1 MESNRMKKA
10 PRDAYWML
18 APLAAVVLA
27 LVAFPTLYAY
37 SVSLLDARLS
47 SDAAPFIG
55 LHNYASA
62 LTNPSF
68 YGSIAYS
75 AKFALLATVAELIAG
90 IALAVLFNRTFRGK
104 GIATSL
110 MLLPLMV
117 APSLFALIFRLML
130 NEFVG
135 LIPFY
140 FSRLGIP
147 LNPFDPTWVNA
158 TLVII
163 DALQWVPFVF
173 IIVYAGL
180 TTIPEELYE
189 AARVDGATA
198 WQTFAT
204 ITLPLLVPTI
214 ATAAFL
220 RGIDAFKI
228 YDMIY
233 VLTNG
238 GPGELT
244 TSVSL
249 FIYKKAFLEGNIGE
263 ASAASILLTFVLAPV
278 LGLAMKYVVKS
289 GREGV

>member
-1 MESNRMKKA
+1 MMT
-10 PRDAYWML
+10 
-18 APLAAVVLA
+18 PLAVVVIA

-37 SVSLLDARLS
+37 YVSVHDARLS
-47 SDAAPFIG
+47 GESVSFLG
-55 LHNYASA
+55 LHNYSSM

-68 YGSIAYS
+68 YGSIMYS
-75 AKFALLATVAELIAG
+75 AKFALAATAAELAAG
-90 IALAVLFNRTFRGK
+90 TCLAVLFNRKFPGK
-104 GIATSL
+104 GVFTSL
-110 MLLPLMV
+110 LLLPLMV

-135 LIPFY
+135 VVPYYLNQW
-140 FSRLGIP
+140 GIAV
-147 LNPFDPTWVNA
+147 NPFDPAWVNV
-158 TLVII
+158 TLVVI
-163 DALQWVPFVF
+163 DAMQWIPFVF

-189 AARVDGATA
+189 AAKVDGANPV
-198 WQTFAT
+198 QSFVRV
-204 ITLPLLVPTI
+204 TLPLLVPTLTI
-214 ATAAFL
+214 VAFL
-220 RGIDAFKI
+220 RAIDAFKV

-263 ASAASILLTFVLAPV
+263 ATAASVLLTFLLAPV
-278 LGLAMKYVVKS
+278 LALAMKWIVRR
-289 GREGV
+289 GA

>member
-1 MESNRMKKA
+1 MQHARNQA
-10 PRDAYWML
+10 LWMMT
-18 APLAAVVLA
+18 PLAVVVIA

-37 SVSLLDARLS
+37 FVSVHDARLS
-47 SDAAPFIG
+47 GESASFLG
-55 LHNYASA
+55 LNNYASM

-68 YGSIAYS
+68 YGSIYYS
-75 AKFALLATVAELIAG
+75 AKFALFATAAELVVG
-90 IALAVLFNRTFRGK
+90 ICLAVLFNRKFRGK
-104 GIATSL
+104 GIFTSL
-110 MLLPLMV
+110 LLLPLMV

-135 LIPFY
+135 IVPYYLN
-140 FSRLGIP
+140 LWGITV
-147 LNPFDPTWVNA
+147 NPFDPAWVNV
-158 TLVII
+158 TLVAI
-163 DALQWVPFVF
+163 DAMQWIPFVF

-189 AARVDGATA
+189 AARVDGANPI
-198 WQTFAT
+198 QSFFR
-204 ITLPLLVPTI
+204 ITLPLLVPTLTI
-214 ATAAFL
+214 VAFL
-220 RGIDAFKI
+220 RAIDSFKI

-263 ASAASILLTFVLAPV
+263 ATAASVLLTFLLAPV
-278 LGLAMKYVVKS
+278 LALSMKFIVRR
-289 GREGV
+289 GA